1 MQLNIVEE
9 GSVANINHCAM
20 NDLPFFGG
28 GQITCFPCIN
38 ASKCLKKMRELRM
51 KHTGNPTMT
60 LSKETRFVPLFKET
74 VLSRAKNLSA

>member
-1 MQLNIVEE
+1 MRLNTVEE

-20 NDLPFFGG
+20 NDLPFFW
-28 GQITCFPCIN
+28 TCFPCIN